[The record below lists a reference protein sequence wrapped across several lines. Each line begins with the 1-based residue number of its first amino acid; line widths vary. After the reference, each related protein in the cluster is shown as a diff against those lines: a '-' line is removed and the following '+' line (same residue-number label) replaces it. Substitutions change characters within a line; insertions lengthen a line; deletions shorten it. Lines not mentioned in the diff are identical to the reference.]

1 MDVKYK
7 ESEWDKSK
15 NALGTLVGLG
25 VWGKGVID
33 QLKKINTNFE
43 DAQNDIRK
51 DDRDGVISFSF
62 TDMESKY
69 QTLFEKIEV
78 LHDYAG
84 DAGNMVERVIDEPFY
99 KDIDKFV
106 EKMENLSIDGYE
118 TKNTIGATTI
128 ITTGGYDYGGYGAT
142 TTTVP
147 KDKIKLS
154 DIMAGDNFFADNLK
168 AQFAEYS
175 KQNQDQEF
183 TYEQYQSAVS
193 SSRAFEYESIRDE
206 QQSREF
212 WRDIGIAVVIIGV
225 SILCPP
231 AGLALGVA
239 YGTLE
244 LSSAATGKDW
254 MTGREMDGTE
264 RATRGAFALLD
275 IIPGVKGI
283 RAFSTA
289 TKAGGLA
296 LDAAQAGSKLTLRQ
310 TAKQG
315 LSHVDAMG
323 RQALRESAERIR
335 NVPRVISDVASTVK
349 NTAQE
354 GLTTVKKMTANFGD
368 NMRNLNFGG
377 ERLVAE
383 GFGTVGAGVVR
394 NADEAASTAGRV
406 VRESA
411 EHIDDVPKIKEV
423 PYGEHIIKGKGGRK
437 ELAPNTRYV
446 TEDGYKYTTDEL
458 GRVVDV
464 DADSLVLKTAERN
477 EGMQRAAGREYRLP
491 DDDGGHLIGSQFNGP
506 GDIDNLVAQNKQ
518 INRSG
523 GTWYNMEKEWAG
535 ALKEVPPRKVSVK
548 IEPQYGGSSLRP
560 DRFKVTYQIEGELP
574 VTRRIANK
582 VGG

>member
-1 MDVKYK
+1 MDVKY
-7 ESEWDKSK
+7 SNNSWDKSK
-15 NALGTLVGLG
+15 NALKTLIGLG
-25 VWGKGVID
+25 WGKGVTD
-33 QLKKINTNFE
+33 YLKDINRNFE

-62 TDMESKY
+62 TDRESKY
-69 QTLFEKIEV
+69 QQLFEKIEV
-78 LHDYAG
+78 LHDYAS
-84 DAGNMVERVIDEPFY
+84 DAGSMVERVIDEPFY
-99 KDIDKFV
+99 KDIDKFA
-106 EKMENLSIDGYE
+106 EKMRDLSIDDYE

-128 ITTGGYDYGGYGAT
+128 VSAGAYGYGYGQT
-142 TTTVP
+142 TTEVP
-147 KDKIKLS
+147 KDSIKLS
-154 DIMAGDNFFADNLK
+154 DIMAGDNFFATNLK

-175 KQNQDQEF
+175 KQNPDQEF

-193 SSRAFEYESIRDE
+193 SSRAFEYESIRDG
-206 QQSREF
+206 QQNIEF
-212 WRDIGIAVVIIGV
+212 WRDIGIAVVIIAT
-225 SILCPP
+225 SIVCPP
-231 AGLALGVA
+231 AGLALGIA

-254 MTGREMDGTE
+254 LTGREMDAGE

-275 IIPGVKGI
+275 IIPGVKGLH
-283 RAFSTA
+283 AFSTA
-289 TKAGGLA
+289 TKAGGVA
-296 LDAAQAGSKLTLRQ
+296 LDAVQAGSKLTLKQ

-315 LSHVDAMG
+315 LSNLDAMG
-323 RQALRESAERIR
+323 KQALRESAERIR
-335 NVPRVISDVASTVK
+335 NVPKVLKDTANTVK

-354 GLTTVKKMTANFGD
+354 GLTATKNMATNFGD
-368 NMRNLNFGG
+368 NVRNLNFGQP
-377 ERLVAE
+377 RLVAD
-383 GFGTVGAGVVR
+383 GFGDVGPSFIR
-394 NADEAASTAGRV
+394 NTNEAASNAGRV

-411 EHIDDVPKIKEV
+411 SHLDDVPKIKEV

-464 DADSLVLKTAERN
+464 DAENLVLKTAERN
-477 EGMQRAAGREYRLP
+477 EGMQRAAGREYRLA

-523 GTWYNMEKEWAG
+523 GTWYSMEKEWAG